1 MTKRHQA
8 KGDDG
13 LVYDVFEEASHSG
26 QSDVHGRNVYALR
39 PSSWKL
45 VDGRFLKEV
54 DWRTLR
60 TSDGSLTLTL
70 LKPTIPSARR

>member
-1 MTKRHQA
+1 MTKRHHA

-13 LVYDVFEEASHSG
+13 TVYDVFEEAADTALG
-26 QSDVHGRNVYALR
+26 DVHGHHLYVPG

-45 VDGRFLKEV
+45 VDGRFLVEV

-60 TSDGSLTLTL
+60 TCDGSLTLTL
-70 LKPTIPSARR
+70 LKPRLSSARR